1 MRYLILF
8 LKGIAMGASDLIP
21 GISGGTIAL
30 ITGIYK
36 ELLESIN
43 ALSWRNLKK
52 IMINIK
58 TFWKDIN
65 GAFLL
70 PLFCGITISILFF
83 SRYIEYL
90 IKEQTIALWSFFFGL
105 LFASIIFLIRKKL
118 SLKFNS
124 LIYISIGII
133 SLINGL
139 INLNDLIC
147 SLLNNSKL
155 IPLSK

>member
-43 ALSWRNLKK
+43 ALSFKNLKK

-70 PLFCGITISILFF
+70 PLFCGITTSILFF

-90 IKEQTIALWSFFFGL
+90 IKEQAFALWSFFFGL
-105 LFASIIFLIRKKL
+105 LIASIIFLIRKEL
-118 SLKFNS
+118 F
-124 LIYISIGII
+124 
-133 SLINGL
+133 
-139 INLNDLIC
+139 
-147 SLLNNSKL
+147 
-155 IPLSK
+155 